1 MNPKKILKQ
10 ARRLFKAEDYLQ
22 AIRLLEKEVF
32 YFRGNPDYY
41 LLLSLSY
48 LRLNDLKAARTY
60 LETAKNI
67 APSNREVQQVN
78 AIFNI
83 AQGEEEKALSYWIS
97 VLDENPLDIMA
108 TNGLEILRTHS
119 QEPFSQWVNS
129 PEFKSLSPNLQLEF
143 TLRKNKPLKRIKTIS
158 RRRKNP
164 EFFKKWIPYL
174 ILAISLPLFIFLI
187 KVGLSSFN
195 EWRTPKRV
203 GIDVIMLSPEDPLI
217 FQKESKETEN
227 DSPLHYTYELLESE
241 VANLF
246 EMIKDEF
253 NNYNDNIAL
262 MYINRL
268 LLSNASEE
276 VKKKAQSL
284 ISFTT
289 KPTFATFKSGATLQE
304 VSRNPILYENTYVLW
319 KGQIA
324 NLKETNFGYSFDLLV
339 GYTDNK
345 ILEGVVPSLC
355 NLDILLGNGM
365 NIEIIGK
372 INLEEIQ
379 PFFYLE
385 ITSIHLLGS

>member
-10 ARRLFKAEDYLQ
+10 ARRLFKGEDYLQ

-48 LRLNDLKAARTY
+48 LRLNDLKAAKTY

-67 APSNREVQQVN
+67 APSSREVQQVT

-83 AQGEEEKALSYWIS
+83 AQGEEEKALSLWIS
-97 VLDENPLDIMA
+97 ILDQNPLDSMA
-108 TNGLEILRTHS
+108 NNGLEILRTHS
-119 QEPFSQWVNS
+119 REPFSQWVNS
-129 PEFKSLSPNLQLEF
+129 PEFKSLTPNLQLDF
-143 TLRKNKPLKRIKTIS
+143 TLRKNKPLKKVGSLSQRNRFKRS
-158 RRRKNP
+158 L
-164 EFFKKWIPYL
+164 KKWLLYSIALICIP
-174 ILAISLPLFIFLI
+174 IFIFLI
-187 KVGLSSFN
+187 GLGLSSFN
-195 EWRTPKRV
+195 KWLTPKRMGV
-203 GIDVIMLSPEDPLI
+203 DVIILSPEDPI
-217 FQKESKETEN
+217 IAKKDFTN
-227 DSPLHYTYELLESE
+227 DSNIQYVYDLSESE
-241 VANLF
+241 VMSLF
-246 EMIKDEF
+246 TMIKDEF
-253 NNYNDNIAL
+253 NNYNDNLAL

-284 ISFTT
+284 MSFTT
-289 KPTFATFKSGATLQE
+289 KPTFASFKEGASLQE

-324 NLKETNFGYSFDLLV
+324 NLKETAFGYGFDLLV

-345 ILEGVVPSLC
+345 VLEGVVPCLS

-372 INLEEIQ
+372 VNLEENQ